1 MKIDVKPTIIIFS
14 FDRMNSRQPFGSYP
28 LHVPSAVLP
37 SRLSSAEQFSSGGVP
52 VVKLPV
58 SQLNAHLDY
67 HISVLNQVP
76 AKSLKGLPDP
86 KRQKKRKRDS
96 QSIMASRWGFG
107 PLLSW
112 ELFYL

>member
-1 MKIDVKPTIIIFS
+1 MAIT
-14 FDRMNSRQPFGSYP
+14 P

-52 VVKLPV
+52 VVTLPV

-67 HISVLNQVP
+67 HISVLTRYL
-76 AKSLKGLPDP
+76 LKGLPDP

-96 QSIMASRWGFG
+96 QSIMASRWGFWPTPFLG
-107 PLLSW
+107 AFLS
-112 ELFYL
+112 LVVQ